1 MTDNGCTF
9 TQERTAAAVPS
20 TSTYR
25 KHRKERHG
33 WLNFEGIE
41 FHAFVGNMFRVANYR
56 GDHFLV
62 DRWGG
67 VWKMVGENGIEI
79 VTLND
84 RGTHK
89 RNGYARGLDVIIDW
103 SFQEPKYDDLATFAK
118 RNY

>member
-1 MTDNGCTF
+1 MSNNGCTF
-9 TQERTAAAVPS
+9 TQERTATVVPS

-33 WLNFEGIE
+33 WLKFEGIE
-41 FHAFVGNMFRVANYR
+41 FHMFVGDMFRVANYR

-67 VWKMVGENGIEI
+67 VWKMVGENGIEL

-103 SFQEPKYDDLATFAK
+103 TCCEFRGADLVTFAK